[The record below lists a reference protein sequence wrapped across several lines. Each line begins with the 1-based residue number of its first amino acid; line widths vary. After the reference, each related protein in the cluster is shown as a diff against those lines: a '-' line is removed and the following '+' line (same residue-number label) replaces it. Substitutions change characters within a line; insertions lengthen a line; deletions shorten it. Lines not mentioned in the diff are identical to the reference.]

1 MLRRKKNK
9 IFDYFEE
16 NKIGE
21 KKGDKAEE
29 VVLNEIETYIDDG
42 VTCIK
47 GSFTNDLDI
56 SQLSVLVL
64 QSIQETKERFI
75 PILRDEYKEESQLL
89 KQKYNSLTVIEIKE
103 KEELLKDIE
112 EKLEGLKDIE
122 ERYQAEVSE
131 IIREYKEL
139 ETETETETDTT
150 TEYDILSDEFKTRY
164 ALIQNYLKIVNKN
177 YIPINITLNISYRTP
192 CLCEK
197 PPKTFISLK
206 EGCKLCPNCNMEI
219 AMLDTN
225 RTSAIPK
232 SNYDDWGNFNQAIQY
247 YQGTQVKELPPT
259 LEDELNAYFKKHGQM
274 LGKEIRDLPRDERGR
289 KPHTSRSLMVYALQ
303 GVNYPNMNDVSLIMA
318 NYWGWQLPNLT
329 RYMETLQ
336 QMFERSRILYNKYK
350 GHRKSALGTQYRLY
364 QMLFHLGFDVDET
377 DFKLVMT
384 PELKRDYNTIWGK
397 IAEELEWKWKPL

>member
-9 IFDYFEE
+9 IFDYFED

-21 KKGDKAEE
+21 KKTDKTEE
-29 VVLNEIETYIDDG
+29 VVLNEVETYVEDG

-47 GSFTNDLDI
+47 GSFTKDLDI

-75 PILRDEYKEESQLL
+75 PILNDEYKEESTLL
-89 KQKYNSLTVIEIKE
+89 KEKNNHLTVIEIKE

-112 EKLEGLKDIE
+112 EKLENLKDIE
-122 ERYQAEVSE
+122 ERYQADVAE
-131 IIREYKEL
+131 IVRKYKEMDSDD
-139 ETETETETDTT
+139 EE
-150 TEYDILSDEFKTRY
+150 DILSEEFKKRY
-164 ALIQNYLKIVNKN
+164 ALIQQFLKIVNKD
-177 YIPINITLNISYRTP
+177 YIPIHINLNISYKTP
-192 CLCEK
+192 CLCDK

-232 SNYDDWGNFNQAIQY
+232 SNYDDWGNFNLAIQY
-247 YQGTQVKELPPT
+247 YQGTQVKELPCN
-259 LEDELNAYFKKHGQM
+259 LEEDLDTYFLKHGHM
-274 LGKEIRDLPRDERGR
+274 IGREIRELPRDAKGK
-289 KPHTSRSLMVYALQ
+289 KPHTSRSLMLSALQ
-303 GVNYPNMNDVSLIMA
+303 SINYPNMNDVSLIMA

-329 RYMETLQ
+329 RYIDTLQ
-336 QMFERSRILYNKYK
+336 QMFEKSRVLYNKYK
-350 GHRKSALGTQYRLY
+350 GNRKSALGTQYRLY
-364 QMLFHLGFDVDET
+364 QMLYHLGFDVDES
-377 DFKLVMT
+377 DFKLVET

-397 IAEELEWKWKPL
+397 IAEELGWKWKPL